1 MKLTNDKL
9 SHFKSYKVSKNN
21 IQASSKH
28 IYFKYTNF
36 SNYSFKNSTILI
48 FNELITQLFIK
59 NLLINVQTIVN
70 VFLILKQEYH
80 KQASSNNIILLLHS
94 MFLYSQ
100 S

>member
-36 SNYSFKNSTILI
+36 SNYSFKNSTIL
-48 FNELITQLFIK
+48 
-59 NLLINVQTIVN
+59 
-70 VFLILKQEYH
+70 
-80 KQASSNNIILLLHS
+80 
-94 MFLYSQ
+94 
-100 S
+100 